1 MADPISAA
9 VTAIV
14 TSAASATASAAL
26 AITGSATFAAAAG
39 NFVLSLASWQTAL
52 SVAGFAASFLLTP
65 KVGFE
70 GSPLTW
76 RADVNAG
83 VPFIL
88 GRRSTAGSI
97 VHRDEWGKNNRYNT
111 VWSVYSGG
119 GPINSF
125 GQYYLEDV
133 ATTFDGTYGTP
144 TSGDYVNKAW
154 LQTTTGSASPGA
166 LAQTGLDAATP
177 GYEGWSGSSIMPYRA
192 ASMITFLQDSKG
204 KSYPAGEPN
213 KRVTIEGL
221 LCYDPRLDSTV
232 PGGSG
237 SHRWSDPTTWTYS
250 ESPAL
255 NGLKVAMGI
264 YEGSKLVG
272 GVGAGDDGV
281 DLPAFMEWANVCD
294 ANGWVLSA
302 YFTSK
307 DDPHQVLQACMQA
320 GGARYA
326 RKGGKISVIAR
337 TPKTSVLTIAADDTA
352 GPFELVL
359 NADRLQKVNTV
370 IPRCPQESLEWE
382 VSPQSEVAVSS
393 YVTADGGAIE
403 RDIDYPFVALK
414 ADGTNRDQPA
424 QLAAYAIVDSRE
436 PFSGTIPLKPWCA
449 DIEPGDVFTVT
460 EPGFLLDGVELLC
473 VRRQFDPNTNVVNV
487 TFISES
493 SGKHTFAL
501 GETNTPPTAPTLTTP
516 DIFTVDAPDV
526 AAFSAVAGTGAQPS
540 IVITADADQINARAF
555 IIDIRID
562 GVGDWQ
568 TFGQYDIETTDVTL
582 TGLEPSTVYEVGIRY
597 VSEFG
602 VVGARLSLGTI
613 TTGASVATSISDGIG
628 GSIEWP
634 TIDTRFDDVEAEAEA
649 AQAEIDA
656 ARDTLDNTALNLGAA
671 LTTEQTRI
679 NTAVDDARDE
689 ARVQISRLSA
699 PKDNLVL
706 DALFSMGSRDW
717 RLSSG
722 GIPTVDE
729 RSSPRALFIEFE
741 ATGTG
746 EAVSARLL
754 DEFVT
759 EEGERLEIA
768 AEADIDGVATNAVIR
783 VVWLNSAGSSLSTS
797 EVTLTDLFTRGGGF
811 VTAPTNA
818 VKMRLE
824 IAVDATG
831 AGAGS
836 LRLRR
841 PMWRKADDG
850 QTVLTAFSDEDS
862 AVVSRLVRESIIG
875 SEVAAETRRLQT
887 SDGQNFAAIENIEIT
902 QTDGGSAL
910 AASIAS
916 VEARTTDAEAE
927 IEDLQ
932 EAVVV
937 GNLTQAR
944 DIQSLKIIT
953 RGLNAFDDPTFATG
967 VETWSSTPVP
977 PTVDE
982 TGTPRAIEVID
993 TAAAAGVVATIT
1005 HGEKFRVDPDQGL
1018 ELAADFKFSG
1028 SITSM
1033 EVVATFF
1040 DDSEVQIGSAIQ
1052 VATGG
1057 GASYA
1062 RVGGFTTAPTGTKY
1076 AQFSVQ
1082 ATGGTGAFSAYMR
1095 RPHFGGQADGQTE
1108 LTAFDATLRPRT
1120 AEALRGL
1127 QVDAWRAVEEVRLSV
1142 SDGKNQ
1148 ADIVSERETRVANE
1162 AAFASQLAAVETT
1175 ANGAL
1180 PESDFDTFFTSAV
1193 ATNQLQSASDVNAS
1207 IAAIDLTTYATFTA
1221 VQDTADAALPSADFD
1236 ATFATAVAAANLTS
1250 TADVTSAITAFDLS
1264 LNATFEALSDTVD
1277 DKANSSDVYT
1287 TAQADQRFLLQADD
1301 GGSLAG
1307 YDLTLNTDFT
1317 GLQATAT
1324 QTVRQAAQPT
1334 PGNYKAG
1341 DIWIDTDDS
1350 NKVYV
1355 HNGTTWEAVAGDKP
1369 DFADVFTQAQAN
1381 ARFLLQSDDG
1391 GSLAGYDLTLNT
1403 DFTGLQD
1410 DVDDRALASNV
1421 FTKAEANARFLLQS
1435 DDGGSLAGYDLT
1447 LNTQFSNLASSAAE
1461 VVRQAAEPTPGN
1473 YKSGDIWID
1482 SDDGSLYVHNGTAW
1496 VFANLA
1502 TQAWANLNFFT
1513 ASEVDAAIGAY
1524 EITVGA
1530 TTGTIQSQVSTNAT
1544 AITDINGNLTASYSL
1559 TVDGNGR
1566 IAGLK
1571 LLSDGTTAT
1580 VAFAADEFR
1589 VSDGVTNFVPFEIVS
1604 GQVNLQ
1610 NVSIDGV
1617 DINVASVP
1625 GSAIT
1630 VGDVGV
1636 NYVHVDSFHDWYST
1650 TTPSSPWYSATNF
1663 EDFDFT
1669 GDTVAAEPGDRIELL
1684 LTYDNVAVL
1693 NAYEQFTFQDTMFV
1707 EIVYDD
1713 GTTGVYH
1720 PADETKERY
1729 ALAARNVGVPPGT
1742 AGQTQITDGFVHRK
1756 VINTD
1761 SGYPWTRTG
1770 VPDKTMVGVRIRV
1783 QIEARNSGTT
1793 GSAVH
1798 GGTRSETYVR
1808 NSSKLVD
1815 VVMSVD
1821 VKKQGPINNI

>member
-9 VTAIV
+9 VSAIV
-14 TSAASATASAAL
+14 TSAAAATASAAL

-52 SVAGFAASFLLTP
+52 SLASFAASFLLTP

-76 RADVNAG
+76 RADINAG
-83 VPFIL
+83 VPIIL

-97 VHRDEWGKNNRYNT
+97 VHRDEWGANNRYNS

-119 GPINSF
+119 GPINAF
-125 GQYYLEDV
+125 EQYYLEDV
-133 ATTFDGTYGTP
+133 AVTFNGTNGTP
-144 TSGDYVNKAW
+144 TSGDYAGKAW

-166 LAQTGLDAATP
+166 LAQTGLAAATP
-177 GYEGWSGSSIMPYRA
+177 TYEGWSGASIMPYRA
-192 ASMITFLQDSKG
+192 ASMITFVQDSKG

-221 LCYDPRLDSTV
+221 FCYDPRLDSTV

-250 ESPAL
+250 ENPAL

-264 YEGSKLVG
+264 YEGSKLVA
-272 GVGAGDDGV
+272 GVGAGEDGV

-302 YFTSK
+302 HFTSK
-307 DDPHQVLQACMQA
+307 DDPHQILQACMQA
-320 GGARYA
+320 GAARYA

-352 GPFELVL
+352 GPFEIALH
-359 NADRLQKVNTV
+359 ADRLQKVNTV
-370 IPRCPQESLEWE
+370 IPRCAQESLEWE
-382 VSPQSEVAVSS
+382 VTPQSEVSVSS
-393 YVTADGGAIE
+393 YVTADGGVIE

-436 PFSGTIPLKPWCA
+436 PFSGTVPLKPWCA

-473 VRRQFDPNTNVVNV
+473 VRRQFDPSTNVVNV

-493 SGKHTFAL
+493 AGKHTFAL

-540 IVITADADQINARAF
+540 IEVTADADQINARAF
-555 IIDIRID
+555 IIDFRI
-562 GVGDWQ
+562 GAGAWQ
-568 TFGQYDIETTDVTL
+568 TFGQYDIETTEVTL
-582 TGLEPSTVYEVGIRY
+582 WGLEPSTGYEVGIRY

-613 TTGASVATSISDGIG
+613 TTGASVATGISDGVG
-628 GSIEWP
+628 GSVDWS
-634 TIDTRFDDVEAEAEA
+634 TIDTAITAAQADADA

-671 LTTEQTRI
+671 LTTEQTRV

-729 RSSPRALFIEFE
+729 RSSPRALFIEFD

-797 EVTLTDLFTRGGGF
+797 EVALTDLFTRGGGF
-811 VTAPTNA
+811 VTAPANA

-831 AGAGS
+831 TGAGS

-850 QTVLTAFSDEDS
+850 QTVLTTFSDEDS
-862 AVVSRLVRESIIG
+862 AIVSRLVRESIIG

-910 AASIAS
+910 AASITA
-916 VEARTTDAEAE
+916 VEARTTTAEAE
-927 IEDLQ
+927 IDDLQ
-932 EAVVV
+932 AAVVV
-937 GNLTQAR
+937 GNLAQAR

-982 TGTPRAIEVID
+982 TGTPRAIEVIS
-993 TAAAAGVVATIT
+993 TATASGVVATIT
-1005 HGEKFRVDPDQGL
+1005 HGEKFRVDPGQGL
-1018 ELAADFKFSG
+1018 ELAADFKFTG
-1028 SITSM
+1028 SVTSM
-1033 EVVATFF
+1033 EVIATFF
-1040 DDSEVQIGSAIQ
+1040 DDSDVQIGSPVQ

-1057 GASYA
+1057 GATYT

-1082 ATGGTGAFSAYMR
+1082 ATGGTGAFGAYMR

-1142 SDGKNQ
+1142 SDGKNA

-1180 PESDFDTFFTSAV
+1180 PSSDFDTFFTTAV
-1193 ATNQLQSASDVNAS
+1193 ASNQLQSASDVNAS
-1207 IAAIDLTTYATFTA
+1207 IAAIDLTTYAAFTT
-1221 VQDTADAALPSADFD
+1221 VRDTADAALPAADFD
-1236 ATFATAVAAANLTS
+1236 TTFATAVAAANLTS
-1250 TADVTSAITAFDLS
+1250 TADVTAAITAFDLS
-1264 LNATFEALSDTVD
+1264 LNATFSALSTTVD
-1277 DKANSSDVYT
+1277 GKADSADVYT

-1307 YDLTLNTDFT
+1307 YDLSLNADFSS
-1317 GLQATAT
+1317 LQSVAT

-1355 HNGTTWEAVAGDKP
+1355 HNGTAWEAVADDKANL
-1369 DFADVFTQAQAN
+1369 ADVFTQAQAN
-1381 ARFLLQSDDG
+1381 QRFLLQADDGGTLAGYDLSLNTDFSNLSTTVDGKPDFSDVFTQAQANDRFLLQSDNG
-1391 GSLAGYDLTLNT
+1391 GSLAGYDL
-1403 DFTGLQD
+1403 
-1410 DVDDRALASNV
+1410 
-1421 FTKAEANARFLLQS
+1421 E
-1435 DDGGSLAGYDLT
+1435 
-1447 LNTQFSNLASSAAE
+1447 LNTQFTALQSAAAE
-1461 VVRQAAEPTPGN
+1461 VVRQATEPTAGN
-1473 YKSGDIWID
+1473 YKAGDIWFD
-1482 SDDGSLYVHNGTAW
+1482 SDDDTVYVHNGTAW
-1496 VFANLA
+1496 VETAVA
-1502 TQAWANLNFFT
+1502 TEAWSALNFRT
-1513 ASEVDAAIGAY
+1513 ASQVDTAISEF

-1530 TTGTIQSQVSTNAT
+1530 STGTIQSVVSEQAT
-1544 AITDINGNLTASYSL
+1544 AIATVDGKLTASYSL

-1589 VSDGVTNFVPFEIVS
+1589 VSDGVTNFIPFEIV
-1604 GQVNLQ
+1604 GGRVNLR

-1630 VGDVGV
+1630 VGDVAEE
-1636 NYVHVDSFHDWYST
+1636 YIHRDALHDWYTTTSPVGSWQDANNFERFVH
-1650 TTPSSPWYSATNF
+1650 TTPSFSAAN
-1663 EDFDFT
+1663 
-1669 GDTVAAEPGDRIELL
+1669 GDRFELE
-1684 LTYDNVAVL
+1684 LTYDNVGVF
-1693 NAYEQFTFQDTMFV
+1693 NAYEAFTF
-1707 EIVYDD
+1707 
-1713 GTTGVYH
+1713 
-1720 PADETKERY
+1720 ADEIYFVITYENGSTLLYYPPNYKKERI
-1729 ALAARNVGVPPGT
+1729 ANAATNGGVPSGTPGS
-1742 AGQTQITDGFVHRK
+1742 TQITDGFRHRK
-1756 VINTD
+1756 ILDIDTSV
-1761 SGYPWTRTG
+1761 SPWVQSFSPVASIEFKFAIDANNFGSTG
-1770 VPDKTMVGVRIRV
+1770 VAI
-1783 QIEARNSGTT
+1783 
-1793 GSAVH
+1793 H
-1798 GGTRSETYVR
+1798 GGTQSETYVR
-1808 NSSKLVD
+1808 NSLKLED
-1815 VVMSVD
+1815 IVMTVRR
-1821 VKKQGPINNI
+1821 VKQGPTDLV